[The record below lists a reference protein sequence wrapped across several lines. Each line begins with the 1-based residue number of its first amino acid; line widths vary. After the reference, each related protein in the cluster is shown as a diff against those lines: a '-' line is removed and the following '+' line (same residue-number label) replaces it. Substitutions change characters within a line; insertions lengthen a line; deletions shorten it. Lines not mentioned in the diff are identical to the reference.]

1 MITRFAPALLA
12 AAVSAAPLC
21 HAASSEED
29 LAASFGEEEFLS
41 IATGQKQLIAKAPA
55 VASVITADDI
65 KALGATTLEEILE
78 TVPGIHVSLSSTY
91 LSPIVSVRGV
101 YTDKNPQVLMLVNGV
116 PITQLHFGDRGGR
129 SFPVRD
135 IARVEVIRG
144 PGSAVYGADALAGV
158 INVITKSAEQIG
170 GSEAGLRGGS
180 FDTAEGWFMHGTR
193 WGEVDVAFSAQA
205 SRTDGDSSRRVG
217 SDAQTVFDTILAPF
231 GIAPA
236 SLAPGPL
243 ATRNPEATDVR
254 LDLKY
259 NNLQFRAWNWRQEDL
274 GVGPGLALALDPEGS
289 AEGDN
294 WLFDI
299 GWSTQDLAPDT
310 TLELRASWMDI
321 NIKTRQM
328 LFPAGTVLPIGA
340 DGNIRISAPFTLV
353 RFTEGYRGNPEF
365 YEQHARAEA
374 VLTWNG
380 LEKHSLRFATGVTS
394 QEESGRESK
403 NFGPGVLDLGS
414 RLCGPG
420 ICTVDGKLT
429 DVSGTPNAFIEDQD
443 RDVLYASLQDQWQIA
458 NDWNLTAGL
467 RYDDYSDFGSTVN
480 PRVALVW
487 DMHTDLTAKLL
498 YGRAFRA
505 PSFAELFIINNPVAL
520 GNPDLDPET
529 TNTYELAFDWRPGF
543 AWRLGLNLFQYEI
556 EDLIDFES
564 TGSAQRAAN
573 VGRQEGK
580 GLEFEAEW
588 QALDSLRVVAN
599 FATQSAED
607 KRLDEN
613 TARAPEHMAYLRAH
627 WAFAPDWS
635 ATGELRWIA
644 DRNREPM
651 DPRSPV
657 GDYTLVNL
665 NLERE
670 HIAGR
675 LDLGLR
681 VRNLL
686 DENAREPSPTEA
698 VPSGSLMP
706 DDFPLEERSVHLTAR
721 VRF

>member
-1 MITRFAPALLA
+1 MNTRLLRGLLA
-12 AAVSAAPLC
+12 AAIAAAPS
-21 HAASSEED
+21 ARGASSEED

-65 KALGATTLEEILE
+65 AALGATTLEEILE

-135 IARVEVIRG
+135 IARIEVIRG

-158 INVITKSAEQIG
+158 INVITKTAEQIG
-170 GSEAGLRGGS
+170 GTEAGVRGGS
-180 FDTAEGWFMHGTR
+180 FDTAEGWFLHGTR

-205 SRTDGDSSRRVG
+205 SHTDGDSSRRVS
-217 SDAQTVFDTILAPF
+217 SDAQSVFDTILAPLGF
-231 GIAPA
+231 TPA
-236 SLAPGPL
+236 SRAPGPFD
-243 ATRNPEATDVR
+243 TRNPESVDVR

-259 NNLQFRAWNWRQEDL
+259 HDLQLRAWNWRQEDV
-274 GVGPGLALALDPEGS
+274 GVGPGLALALDPDGS
-289 AEGDN
+289 AGGNN
-294 WLFDI
+294 WLIDL

-310 TLELRASWMDI
+310 TLELRASYMDV
-321 NIKTRQM
+321 NVKTKQT

-340 DGNIRISAPFTLV
+340 DGNIRITPPFRLI
-353 RFTEGYRGNPEF
+353 RFTDGYRGNPEF

-380 LEKHSLRFATGVTS
+380 LEKHSLRFAAGLSS
-394 QEESGRESK
+394 QEESGKERK
-403 NFGPGVLDLGS
+403 NFGPGVLDLAN
-414 RLCGPG
+414 RQCNPG
-420 ICTVDGKLT
+420 LCTVDGALT
-429 DVSGTPNAFIEDQD
+429 DVTGTPNVFIEDQD
-443 RDVLYASLQDQWQIA
+443 RDVIYASLQDQWQIA

-487 DMHTDLTAKLL
+487 DVHTDITAKLL

-520 GNPDLDPET
+520 GNPDLKPET
-529 TNTYELAFDWRPGF
+529 TNTYELALDWRPGF
-543 AWRLGLNLFQYEI
+543 AWRLGLNIFQYEI
-556 EDLIDFES
+556 DDLIAFES
-564 TGSAQRAAN
+564 TGSAQIAAN
-573 VGRQEGK
+573 VGRQQGE

-588 QALDSLRVVAN
+588 QALDSLRIVAN

-607 KRLDEN
+607 KRLGED
-613 TARAPEHMAYLRAH
+613 TARAPENTAYLRAH

-635 ATGELRWIA
+635 ATTEVRWVA
-644 DRNREPM
+644 DRNREAA
-651 DPRSPV
+651 DPRDPV
-657 GDYTLVNL
+657 EDYTLLNL
-665 NLERE
+665 NLMRE

-681 VRNLL
+681 VKNLL

-698 VPSGSLMP
+698 VPSGSLIP
-706 DDFPLEERSVHLTAR
+706 DDFLLEERSVHLTAR
-721 VRF
+721 MRF